1 MGPGRSPSGK
11 RRDPP
16 PFTPIPLGSERAWV
30 VTLREFRV
38 GTPLPG
44 GQPKNP
50 AGGSVCAAGMRKRV
64 SLDKTSRG
72 AHGKTMA
79 STAALDQSSAVAS
92 SSQRRVLRHPAG
104 LLSYLDTGRSELHPP
119 KRKAPPR
126 DGALPIYFNRDYLL
140 AEAIDQ
146 AALDAQV
153 ILFCA
158 AKVGVQILELDRAE
172 GQVRGN
178 REVRAAAERHR
189 KRIR

>member
-1 MGPGRSPSGK
+1 M
-11 RRDPP
+11 
-16 PFTPIPLGSERAWV
+16 LQ
-30 VTLREFRV
+30 EFRV

-104 LLSYLDTGRSELHPP
+104 LLSYL
-119 KRKAPPR
+119 AR

>member
-1 MGPGRSPSGK
+1 M
-11 RRDPP
+11 
-16 PFTPIPLGSERAWV
+16 
-30 VTLREFRV
+30 LREFRV

-64 SLDKTSRG
+64 SLDKNCP
-72 AHGKTMA
+72 AVPMA
-79 STAALDQSSAVAS
+79 
-92 SSQRRVLRHPAG
+92 
-104 LLSYLDTGRSELHPP
+104 
-119 KRKAPPR
+119 KRWQAPPR
-126 DGALPIYFNRDYLL
+126 LTNRRRRFFEPAPRTAPPGWHTRSCCPFPQAHGIACVKKKSPASRRGPRIHFNPNYLL
-140 AEAIDQ
+140 AEAVDQ

-153 ILFCA
+153 ILLCA
-158 AKVGVQILELDRAE
+158 AKVRVEILELDRAE